1 MVEEETRPFTRQ
13 QLLEY
18 RDRLINLPQRKLF
31 NSFLIFK
38 TEEDNI
44 LQGDPISEEESN
56 SEAPRS
62 SSAPPR
68 ISLDE
73 QDRAKLASK
82 GQDLYTKHFMNGFM
96 DIRMQPSYQEFYRM
110 KQVRITVFIT
120 TIAPKLNCLMK
131 K

>member
-1 MVEEETRPFTRQ
+1 LRRKHALSHASSYSNTETGSLTSPSV
-13 QLLEY
+13 
-18 RDRLINLPQRKLF
+18 
-31 NSFLIFK
+31 SFSTHFFFFK
-38 TEEDNI
+38 TEEDNTF
-44 LQGDPISEEESN
+44 QGDPISEEESN

-131 K
+131 R

>member
-38 TEEDNI
+38 TEEDNT

-110 KQVRITVFIT
+110 KQVRITF
-120 TIAPKLNCLMK
+120 L
-131 K
+131 